1 MDVLAAT
8 ARIRRDVME
17 SMRTMKDDF
26 RRDLFDLFERFMLC
40 KDGDASYGGR
50 ALAFFH
56 MRRALSA
63 VLDAQIAN
71 VSLVTCVNLQMCE
84 DTEREL
90 LTVGNAYVNT
100 QGRSTE
106 DIQLIRRIF
115 ENVMRN
121 FVAGS
126 ERIRAQ
132 HADEQRGNCSICHER
147 PIAVVFLLCHHACCC
162 DECLGHLRAHEDD
175 HRKKC
180 PFCRRSITGVS
191 AFNKLNAHRS
201 FSVTMCAT
209 LTWIS

>member
-26 RRDLFDLFERFMLC
+26 RRDLFDLFERFMLW

-63 VLDAQIAN
+63 DLDAQIAN

-90 LTVGNAYVNT
+90 LTVRDAYVNT

-121 FVAGS
+121 CFAGS
-126 ERIRAQ
+126 ERIRA
-132 HADEQRGNCSICHER
+132 HCDMPMNNVE
-147 PIAVVFLLCHHACCC
+147 IALFVMKGL
-162 DECLGHLRAHEDD
+162 
-175 HRKKC
+175 
-180 PFCRRSITGVS
+180 
-191 AFNKLNAHRS
+191 
-201 FSVTMCAT
+201 
-209 LTWIS
+209 